1 MPLLIIYFTVIA
13 LLFFLIGSF
22 FPVFISTFVFA
33 ATFVVVLKKYKSEK
47 VGALF
52 FLLYVAYLLPF
63 IHIPPYIIFDYSS
76 TPIILWGLAVRPYMV
91 EEEVIKLTAMIGAVG
106 ALGLTSS
113 ALIENKKIHFNEKYC
128 NNNANTLSILSFVL
142 WVALGIAISK
152 ISAPSEN
159 IFEAGYGDVESIA
172 DAVNLGS
179 AWLVS
184 YVMLSF
190 VVVDALLEKKES
202 IRILKSLIIYCM
214 VVYVAFFLQFMRGD
228 RAVIPWIL
236 SLLMLYIIWG
246 KNNSRIKL
254 SRRKKILLICT
265 IILIMMISSLI
276 GIFRNSLVDGNAA
289 ILINLIFEMYESGDF
304 ELSNSLH
311 GTWSAVLLTPLSV
324 AGDYVHGLLD
334 FKLGVDYYNLFLSLP
349 PGALADAIG
358 YVRPWGSNS
367 GPPFEMRYGQ
377 GGTHAAVLPFM
388 NFGMIGVYVLALILG
403 KLYIFIE
410 NFARKK
416 NNTYNLSLLVCIS
429 LATPHFLWYGEKNGI
444 NAVLAWA
451 FFAVIYKLLVM
462 PYYQRVSV
470 TKDEGVYSFDGRGFK
485 R

>member
-1 MPLLIIYFTVIA
+1 MPIIIIYHSLIS
-13 LLFFLIGSF
+13 LMFFFIGSF

-33 ATFVVVLKKYKSEK
+33 VTFVVVFKKYKSEK

-52 FLLYVAYLLPF
+52 FLLYIVYLLPF

-76 TPIILWGLAVRPYMV
+76 APLILWGLAVRPYMV
-91 EEEVIKLTAMIGAVG
+91 EEDVIKLTAMIGAVG
-106 ALGLTSS
+106 ALGLTTSV
-113 ALIENKKIHFNEKYC
+113 LIENKKIHFNENYH
-128 NNNANTLSILSFVL
+128 NNTKTLSILSFVF
-142 WVALGIAISK
+142 WIVLGVAISK

-159 IFEAGYGDVESIA
+159 VFEAGYGDVESIA
-172 DAVNLGS
+172 DTVNLGS

-184 YVMLSF
+184 YVMLTF
-190 VVVDALLEKKES
+190 VVVDALLEKKEN
-202 IRILKSLIIYCM
+202 IRKLKSLIIFCM
-214 VVYVAFFLQFMRGD
+214 LVYVAFFLQFMRGD

-236 SLLMLYIIWG
+236 SLLMLYFIWG
-246 KNNSRIKL
+246 KTNSRIKL
-254 SRRKKILLICT
+254 TTRKKILLIFS

-276 GIFRNSLVDGNAA
+276 GILRNSLVDGNAA
-289 ILINLIFEMYESGDF
+289 TLINLIFEIYESGDF
-304 ELSNSLH
+304 ELSNALH

-334 FKLGVDYYNLFLSLP
+334 LKLGVDYYNLFLSLP

-388 NFGMIGVYVLALILG
+388 NFGMIGVYVFAFILG
-403 KLYIFIE
+403 KCYILIE
-410 NFARKK
+410 NSAHKK
-416 NNTYNLSLLVCIS
+416 INAYNLSLLVSIS

-444 NAVLAWA
+444 NAILAWT
-451 FFAVIYKLLVM
+451 FFAVIYKLLTM
-462 PYYQRVSV
+462 PYFCHRVSV
-470 TKDEGVYSFDGRGFK
+470 TKDECVHSFDGRGLV